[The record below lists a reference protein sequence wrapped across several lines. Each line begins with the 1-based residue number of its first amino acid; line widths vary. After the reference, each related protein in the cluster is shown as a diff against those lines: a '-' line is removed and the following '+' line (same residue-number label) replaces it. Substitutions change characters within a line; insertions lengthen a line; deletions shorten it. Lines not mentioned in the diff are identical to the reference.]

1 MINSQYQKT
10 PTFVF
15 CKKESKMANKS
26 SKKESALK
34 VNKGIEAPSSINPYL
49 QKSAKLP
56 LKEISVEDY
65 FKGIKAGNTTLLSKA
80 ITMTESQLP
89 SHQKKADEIM
99 EACLSASGNS
109 LRIGITGVPGVGK
122 STFIESFGMYILE
135 QGHKLAVLAID
146 PSSQKSGGSILG
158 DKTRMERLSGNPNV
172 FIRPTASTGVLGGVA
187 KKTKES
193 ILLCEAAG
201 FDVIIVETVGVGQS
215 EILVKNMVD
224 FFMLLLLPGAGDEL
238 QGIKRGIMEVAD
250 GIIINK
256 SDGENEGKANLAQSQ
271 IISALQLFP
280 LNENEWNPK
289 VLKASS
295 LYNKGIPELW
305 DMIKEYEK
313 QMKLSGFFLKNRS
326 EQEQF
331 SFYETLKNRILNQF
345 YENEKVK
352 ELMPQLEADIRA
364 GKISSFAAAEMLLR
378 I

>member
-1 MINSQYQKT
+1 MTQK
-10 PTFVF
+10 
-15 CKKESKMANKS
+15 KDNRG
-26 SKKESALK
+26 SALK

-49 QKSAKLP
+49 QGRLKTP
-56 LKEISVEDY
+56 LKEISVQEY
-65 FKGIKAGNTTLLSKA
+65 AEGIKEGNITLLSKA
-80 ITMTESQLP
+80 ITMTESQLA

-109 LRIGITGVPGVGK
+109 IRIGITGIPGVGK
-122 STFIESFGMYILE
+122 STFIESFGLHLIE
-135 QGHKLAVLAID
+135 RGHKLAVLAID

-158 DKTRMERLSGNPNV
+158 DKTRMEELSGNTNV

-215 EILVKNMVD
+215 EVLVKNMVD
-224 FFMLLLLPGAGDEL
+224 FFLLLLLPGAGDEL

-250 GIIINK
+250 GIVINK
-256 SDGENEGKANLAQSQ
+256 SDGENEAKASLAQSQ

-280 LNENEWNPK
+280 LNPNEWNPQ

-305 DMIKEYEK
+305 TMIKDYEK
-313 QMKLSGFFLKNRS
+313 QMKRSGYFLNNRMQ
-326 EQEQF
+326 QEQF
-331 SFYETLKNRILNQF
+331 SFHETLNNRIINNF
-345 YENEKVK
+345 YQNERVK
-352 ELMPQLEADIRA
+352 DLISKMKEEIKS
-364 GKISSFAAAEMLLR
+364 GKMSSFAAADEVLKIGLNF
-378 I
+378 